1 MLTVIL
7 AKRANLLCLDIYK
20 FLFEEE
26 NSGQLWTEG
35 FTTYQQNMSMT
46 QKKKTV
52 HSQTFCLQCH
62 ILKFTSM

>member
-46 QKKKTV
+46 QKK
-52 HSQTFCLQCH
+52 
-62 ILKFTSM
+62 